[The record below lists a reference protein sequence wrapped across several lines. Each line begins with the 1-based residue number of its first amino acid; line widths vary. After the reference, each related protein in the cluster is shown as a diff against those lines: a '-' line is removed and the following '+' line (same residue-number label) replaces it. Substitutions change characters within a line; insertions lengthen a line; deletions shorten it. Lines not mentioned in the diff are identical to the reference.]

1 MLIFMRDGYQ
11 VVAWYQ
17 QEMAFA
23 PSALPQNIGICT
35 NLVCVGGIFWQ
46 IFSIVSDAQRGE

>member
-23 PSALPQNIGICT
+23 PMPQNIGICT
-35 NLVCVGGIFWQ
+35 NLVCISWWH
-46 IFSIVSDAQRGE
+46 ILANFSSIISNAQRGE